1 MFVAIIFLMLQRL
14 TISNLAIIEN
24 VDISF
29 KEGFTVLTGP
39 TGAGKS
45 LVIDSLSLLLGDRAS
60 SELIRAGEE
69 KASIRGEFII
79 SSKRLEAILDKME
92 IPPSSS
98 LVVERTIT
106 KNKNTIKINGATVT
120 LFDLNKISPFLADIH
135 SQFDYAKI
143 LNHDN
148 YLSMIDG
155 YAYERIKSY
164 KNEYSL
170 SLEEYNRSS
179 KELSLLEEQKRKL
192 DENRDFYLFQSKE
205 LEDANLIEGEEESN
219 EKELSLLKNYD
230 KVYSLAKEADEIIR
244 EDFIDRL
251 YDLNKDLLK
260 LSEYN
265 ASYEEAY
272 KKLDD
277 KYYEIVDIFD
287 ELKKKFKS
295 FDYDPERLNVLQ
307 QREYDLNSLKRKYR
321 KSVNELIAYREEL
334 KELLKIDS
342 SIDKQIS
349 EKAKEKDALYK
360 NLIAKGE
367 DLSKVR
373 KQVAKEIEE
382 ALKKNLSDLL
392 LRAEFEIEFVKVEP
406 NENGIDEVNF
416 LIETNIGEGKKN
428 LEKTISGGEASRIM
442 LAFKSIFLFSNKI
455 ETAIF
460 DEIDVGIS
468 GEAASAVGKKIK
480 EISLFR
486 QVIAITHLPQ
496 VASKSDHHILIEK
509 IIKDGRTYS
518 ILKELSLEEKIEQIA
533 KLISGG
539 KVTEKQLEYAKE
551 MVLEN

>member
-1 MFVAIIFLMLQRL
+1 MLQRL

-342 SIDKQIS
+342 SIDEQIS

>member
-120 LFDLNKISPFLADIH
+120 LSDLNKISPFLADIH

-148 YLSMIDG
+148 YLSMVDG

-307 QREYDLNSLKRKYR
+307 QREFDLNSLKRKYR
-321 KSVNELIAYREEL
+321 KSINELIAYREEL

-342 SIDKQIS
+342 SIDEQIS

>member
-106 KNKNTIKINGATVT
+106 KNKNTIKINGTTVT

-148 YLSMIDG
+148 YLSMVDG

-170 SLEEYNRSS
+170 ALEEYNRSS

-342 SIDKQIS
+342 NIDEQIS

-392 LRAEFEIEFVKVEP
+392 LRAEFEIEFVKVDP

>member
-1 MFVAIIFLMLQRL
+1 MLQRL

-120 LFDLNKISPFLADIH
+120 LSDLNKISPFLADIH

-148 YLSMIDG
+148 YLSMVDG

-307 QREYDLNSLKRKYR
+307 QREFDLNSLKRKYR
-321 KSVNELIAYREEL
+321 KSINELIAYREEL

-342 SIDKQIS
+342 SIDEQIS

>member
-106 KNKNTIKINGATVT
+106 KSKNTIKINGTTVT

-148 YLSMIDG
+148 YLSMVDG

-170 SLEEYNRSS
+170 ALEEYNRSS

-277 KYYEIVDIFD
+277 RYYEIIDIFD

-342 SIDKQIS
+342 NIDEQIS

>member
-1 MFVAIIFLMLQRL
+1 MFAAIIFLMLQRL

-106 KNKNTIKINGATVT
+106 KSKNTIKINGTTVT

-148 YLSMIDG
+148 YLSMVDG

-170 SLEEYNRSS
+170 ALEEYNRSS

-277 KYYEIVDIFD
+277 RYYEIIDIFD

-321 KSVNELIAYREEL
+321 KSVNELIAYRKEL
-334 KELLKIDS
+334 KELLKIDRN
-342 SIDKQIS
+342 IDEQIS